1 MGWLIV
7 PDITDDRMVCQ
18 NPCDHRDCAAN
29 RKQWGEGKCRICGEG
44 FKAGQRFYYED
55 RGAVH
60 ADCLEDETLKQ
71 VENK

>member
-7 PDITDDRMVCQ
+7 PDITDERVVCQ
-18 NPCDHRDCAAN
+18 SPCNHRDCAVM
-29 RKQWGEGKCRICGEG
+29 REQWGESKCRICGEG

-55 RGAVH
+55 GVAIH

-71 VENK
+71 TQR